1 MNLYAESYIFNLNF
15 RIVKSK
21 YRNFFLAFGIV
32 AVIVMMFTFDMDY
45 NELWS
50 NLRRA
55 GYYFPLIIL
64 LWLFIYMLNATAWYQ
79 IICDG
84 KKAGVPFWQIYK
96 LSVSGFALNYVTPV
110 GLMGGEPYRIMELKP
125 YVGVERATSSVILY
139 VMMHISSHFCFWMIA
154 VVIYVCFFPVNMVIG
169 IALSLITLFCL
180 FCAVFFIRGYR
191 SGMAVMCIRF
201 CGKIPFLKKYA
212 VRFAEKHSEQ
222 LQSIDRQIALLH
234 QKRKRTFYA
243 TLSLEFAARILS
255 CVEVWLIL
263 NILTSD
269 VSFID
274 CILILA
280 FSSLLANLL
289 FFMPMQIGG
298 REGGFA
304 LAVGGLSLSGAY
316 GVYTALITRV
326 RELVWIIIGLAL
338 MKIGNKKT
346 T

>member
-1 MNLYAESYIFNLNF
+1 M
-15 RIVKSK
+15 KSK
-21 YRNFFLAFGIV
+21 YRNIFLAFGV
-32 AVIVMMFTFDMDY
+32 VSVIVMMFTFEMDY
-45 NELWS
+45 NELWH
-50 NLRRA
+50 NLKRA
-55 GYYFPLIIL
+55 GYYFPLIIM

-84 KKAGVPFWQIYK
+84 KKANVPFWRVYK

-110 GLMGGEPYRIMELKP
+110 GLMGGEPYRILELKP
-125 YVGVERATSSVILY
+125 YIGVERATSSVILY
-139 VMMHISSHFCFWMIA
+139 VMMHITSHFCFWLSA
-154 VVIYVCFFPVNMVIG
+154 VVIYVCFHPVNMFMG
-169 IALSLITLFCL
+169 IVLSLITLFCL
-180 FCAVFFIRGYR
+180 FCVILFIRGYR
-191 SGMAVMCIRF
+191 NGMTVAFMRI
-201 CGKIPFLKKYA
+201 CGKIPFLKRFVLRFSEKY
-212 VRFAEKHSEQ
+212 SEQ
-222 LQSIDRQIALLH
+222 LESIDQQIALLH

-243 TLSLEFAARILS
+243 ALSLEFAARILS
-255 CVEVWLIL
+255 CMEVWLIL

-316 GVYTALITRV
+316 GIYTALITRV
-326 RELVWIIIGLAL
+326 REVIWIVIGLAL
-338 MKIGNKKT
+338 MKIGNKKPVDSRVDQT
-346 T
+346 